1 MKQMIEK
8 LASLERDIAS
18 EKGEFSL
25 FALFLRE
32 DADDTWDLL
41 ASAPWLEADKR
52 ESLDYLVNQ
61 LRARLDTQ
69 ELLSLSRIVILE
81 KGNPVLEAIHKEIKV
96 MHGMAE
102 VRDGI
107 TFPAARHC
115 GANSCKFSIVS
126 SRVWPAV
133 VNNTGCEVSAR
144 CVRSFIHSISPW

>member
-1 MKQMIEK
+1 MKQTIEK

-41 ASAPWLEADKR
+41 VSAPWLEVNNR

-61 LRARLDTQ
+61 LRSRLDTQ
-69 ELLSLSRIVILE
+69 ELLSLSRIVLLE

-96 MHGMAE
+96 RHGMAE
-102 VRDGI
+102 VMDNTSFGVPIKHAYII
-107 TFPAARHC
+107 T
-115 GANSCKFSIVS
+115 
-126 SRVWPAV
+126 
-133 VNNTGCEVSAR
+133 SAR
-144 CVRSFIHSISPW
+144 ENSPRSRTPQPA